1 MLKRLSTTLYIL
13 ALILLAGCGKEEVD
27 ITINVKAENMP
38 AHARVFIIGNQQQLG
53 RWTQKHNEMRLEDSL
68 WTVTVSAPRGSEF
81 AFKVTRGRWHFEAVD
96 SNGVEWPNISFIA
109 AQDTSVFVQVNRWRD
124 QVEGPPLISKQRF
137 ENKGWSIE
145 LSNNWLFHT
154 GDDTTWAR
162 VDFDDSEWQPIRTQ
176 MPDRTRRTPRDTRD
190 APPDSI
196 RRLRPRS
203 PEWDGIG
210 WFRLHVVVDSSI
222 VNFPLSLHMRQ
233 NGASE
238 IYLNGEKL
246 YSFGKVSSIADLE
259 KIYTERNPKPL
270 IFDRPGEHL
279 FAVRYSFHR
288 SERLFDIPMG
298 RGFDMW
304 LGHLDNAITAR
315 TKQIRSSSFN
325 QLVFTAIPLSFAAM
339 HLLLFIF
346 YRRSKNN
353 LYYALSMFFFAVM
366 AYTQFGHT
374 FSTTAG
380 AFLWLLVLEIF
391 STVFAIAFGMFSV
404 YSTIYKK
411 LPKIAFIPF
420 IFLTLFVFAA
430 LLLPQIRSSFQII
443 LYIFLFLC
451 IIELVRLTITSRKS
465 DKEWNWI
472 ISAGFTVTLL
482 IFAYQ
487 ALLVLGVLP
496 PIGKQMLVWMYSIP
510 VLALS
515 LSTYISLNFSR
526 THIELETQLDRVKQL
541 SEEKIAQERIAK
553 EIEIQRRV
561 LEADNKRKTEELEE
575 ARQLQLSMLPKN
587 VPQLPGI
594 DIAVSMK
601 TATEVG
607 GDYYDFHTDGSGLT
621 IAIGDATGHG
631 MRAGT
636 MVTAIKSL
644 FSANNNLAKLPDTLS
659 SWSQIIRQMNFGNLY
674 MAMSLLRVEHDKV
687 IISNA
692 GMPPA
697 LLYRAKDKSV
707 EEIIL
712 KGMPLGGAA
721 HFDYDQHTIEI
732 EPGDTLLLMSDG
744 FTELFNENNDMYDER
759 AISAFEQ
766 SAHLAPRDIID
777 HLNHEC
783 QTWRGQRPQ
792 NDDITF
798 VVVKFS

>member
-1 MLKRLSTTLYIL
+1 MLKRVLTILSIL
-13 ALILLAGCGKEEVD
+13 AFMLTGCRFDRAD
-27 ITINVKAENMP
+27 ITINVKAEKMP
-38 AHARVFIIGNQQQLG
+38 SRARVFVVGNQTQLG
-53 RWTQKHNEMRLEDSL
+53 RWTRDHTPMDLQDSL
-68 WTVTVSAPRGSEF
+68 WTTTIPAPRGSEF
-81 AFKVTRGRWHFEAVD
+81 AFKITRGRWQSEAVD
-96 SNGVEWPNISFIA
+96 SNDVELPNITFMVRNDTTLFIEV
-109 AQDTSVFVQVNRWRD
+109 TKWRD
-124 QVEGPPLISKQRF
+124 QVEGPPLISKARF

-145 LSNNWLFHT
+145 LLDDWLFHT
-154 GDDTTWAR
+154 GDDTTWAK
-162 VDFDDSEWQPIRTQ
+162 VDFDDSAWQPIRTQ
-176 MPDRTRRTPRDTRD
+176 MFDQNRDRPKTETETRPDSTRRRRPPR
-190 APPDSI
+190 
-196 RRLRPRS
+196 

-210 WFRLHVVVDSSI
+210 WFRLHVWVDSSI

-259 KIYTERNPKPL
+259 KIYTERNPKPI
-270 IFDRPGEHL
+270 IFNRSGEHV
-279 FAVRYSFHR
+279 FAVRYSFHE
-288 SERLFDIPMG
+288 SERLIDIPMG

-304 LGHLDNAITAR
+304 LGHLDNAIVAR
-315 TKQIRSSSFN
+315 VTQVRTSSFN
-325 QLVFTAIPLSFAAM
+325 QLVFTAIPLSFALM

-346 YRRSKNN
+346 YRRNKNN

-374 FSTTAG
+374 FSTTSG
-380 AFLWLLVLEIF
+380 AFLWLIVLEIF
-391 STVFAIAFGMFSV
+391 STVFAIGFGIFSV
-404 YSTIYKK
+404 YATIYKR
-411 LPKIAFIPF
+411 LPKVAFIPF
-420 IFLTLFVFAA
+420 VFLTLFIIAA
-430 LLLPQIRSSFQII
+430 LLIPRIRGSFDII
-443 LYIFLFLC
+443 LYIFLLLC
-451 IIELVRLTITSRKS
+451 IIELVRLTITSLKS

-472 ISAGFTVTLL
+472 ISGGFTITLL

-487 ALLVLGVLP
+487 ALLVLGIIP
-496 PIGKQMLVWMYSIP
+496 PFGNHMLVWMYGIP

-541 SEEKIAQERIAK
+541 SEEKIAQERLAK
-553 EIEIQRRV
+553 EIEIQRRL
-561 LEADNKRKTEELEE
+561 LEADNERKTKELEE
-575 ARQLQLSMLPKN
+575 ARQLQLSMLPKH

-607 GDYYDFHTDGSGLT
+607 GDYYDFHTDGGGLT

-636 MVTAIKSL
+636 MVAAIKSL
-644 FSANNNLAKLPDTLS
+644 FSANNNMGKLPDTLS
-659 SWSQIIRQMNFGNLY
+659 SWSHIIRQMNFGNLY
-674 MAMSLLRVEHDKV
+674 MAMSLLRVENNKV

-721 HFDYDQHTIEI
+721 HFDYAEQAITIES
-732 EPGDTLLLMSDG
+732 GDTLFLMSDG
-744 FTELFNENNDMYDER
+744 FTELFNESDVMYDER
-759 AISAFEQ
+759 AISTFQ
-766 SAHLAPRDIID
+766 KVAHRTPHEIID
-777 HLNHEC
+777 YLHQEC
-783 QTWRGQRPQ
+783 QAWRGERPQ